1 LNSSSPQKTGI
12 FRRLRE
18 RFWSPCPG
26 DALLFWVV
34 FVAACV
40 FSTAS
45 LQRSSYFLH
54 WDVASQHVAALDFL
68 RGCWGYDAG
77 KPLIMF
83 VLALTYGLFGA
94 SPVLES
100 ALLVLAAGL
109 AAASLFLVARTA
121 LPGRGWALVATL
133 WFFAWPTTLYYTRI
147 HLGYALALF
156 LAGLAAGTRGR
167 NFLSGALLALGILAH
182 PGLALPALVWLLTT
196 AALPPRRK
204 LKEVLLPAA
213 GLAITLLLLEAL
225 RYAYTGE
232 TFGWWQGQLT
242 DVRAYRGTGGG
253 SRWSHVP
260 EAFWLANGGLHST
273 LCLIGIAAFLATVR
287 RHGRSPGDP
296 VFVTALTVLAFYAVR
311 TGAGVAG
318 FNMRLLLGVNP
329 LLAIT
334 AMARM
339 AHGIPAR
346 RWPYRPPTPALL
358 VALLLAA
365 AVPSFASARR
375 VSRSAYPELEQ
386 AFLQAKSLSVPV
398 RYFGQPYAALFFG
411 VKHNVETLTNATDF
425 ESAPL
430 HAPPAVVV
438 VEANSPAETHPATQ
452 ALTAIDNLE
461 YDYRT
466 FEHPVLSSRLRAMEE
481 AFFPST
487 KQLWQIARMP
497 APEKPE
503 LAIWVPRDPSPVPP
517 ASYADAGRVPYEWL
531 SYYYHGDSDCQI
543 VPRDHPYAWRY
554 YRYLLPRLRQLL
566 N

>member
-1 LNSSSPQKTGI
+1 M
-12 FRRLRE
+12 RRLRE
-18 RFWSPCPG
+18 RFSGPAPS
-26 DALLFWVV
+26 DALLFWAV
-34 FVAACV
+34 FAAACM
-40 FSTAS
+40 FSMVS
-45 LQRSSYFLH
+45 LERSSYFLH

-68 RGCWGYDAG
+68 QGCWGYDAG

-109 AAASLFLVARTA
+109 AAASLLLVARTA
-121 LPGRGWALVATL
+121 LPGRGWALATTL

-167 NFLSGALLALGILAH
+167 DLHSGVLLALGILAH
-182 PGLALPALVWLLTT
+182 PGLALPVLAWFAAT
-196 AALPPRRK
+196 AAFSQRHG
-204 LKEVLLPAA
+204 LKRTLIGVG
-213 GLAITLLLLEAL
+213 GLALTLLLLEAL
-225 RYAYTGE
+225 RYAFTGE
-232 TFGWWQGQLT
+232 TFGWWQGQVT
-242 DVRAYRGTGGG
+242 DVHAYSGTGGG
-253 SRWSHVP
+253 TRWSHVL

-273 LCLIGIAAFLATVR
+273 LCLIGIAAFLATMR

-318 FNMRLLLGVNP
+318 FNTRLLLGVNP

-334 AMARM
+334 AMAGM
-339 AHGIPAR
+339 AHAIPAR
-346 RWPYRPPTPALL
+346 RWPHRPPARALL
-358 VALLLAA
+358 AALLLAA
-365 AVPSFASARR
+365 AVPGFASARR

-411 VKHNVETLTNATDF
+411 VKHNVETLANASDF
-425 ESAPL
+425 NSVPL
-430 HAPPAVVV
+430 HAPAAVVV
-438 VEANSPAETHPATQ
+438 VEARTLAETRPVAQ
-452 ALTAIDNLE
+452 ALAAADIAE
-461 YDYRT
+461 YDYRALP
-466 FEHPVLSSRLRAMEE
+466 HPVLSSRLRTMEE

-487 KQLWQIARMP
+487 QQLWQIALTP

-503 LAIWVPRDPSPVPP
+503 LVIWVPRDPSPVPP
-517 ASYADAGRVPYEWL
+517 ASYTDAGRVPYEWL

-543 VPRDHPYAWRY
+543 VPRDHPYTWRY